1 MGCELSGLHIEWL
14 SGARVDS
21 PFLHLP
27 QPHSHAALPDNTT
40 ELLHE
45 LEKIKHAQAAE
56 QAYLGQVEAE
66 ATEAEWEAQIATA
79 NPLLN
84 LSVTLGNTP
93 GINITAPG
101 TFVVKQHWDDGL

>member
-1 MGCELSGLHIEWL
+1 M
-14 SGARVDS
+14 
-21 PFLHLP
+21 
-27 QPHSHAALPDNTT
+27 
-40 ELLHE
+40 
-45 LEKIKHAQAAE
+45 
-56 QAYLGQVEAE
+56 EAE

-84 LSVTLGNTP
+84 LVATLGNAP

>member
-1 MGCELSGLHIEWL
+1 MEQGFIH
-14 SGARVDS
+14 
-21 PFLHLP
+21 FLHLP

-56 QAYLGQVEAE
+56 QACLDQVEAE
-66 ATEAEWEAQIATA
+66 ATEAEQEAQIATA

-84 LSVTLGNTP
+84 LAVTGNTP

-101 TFVVKQHWDDGL
+101 TYVVKQHWDDGL